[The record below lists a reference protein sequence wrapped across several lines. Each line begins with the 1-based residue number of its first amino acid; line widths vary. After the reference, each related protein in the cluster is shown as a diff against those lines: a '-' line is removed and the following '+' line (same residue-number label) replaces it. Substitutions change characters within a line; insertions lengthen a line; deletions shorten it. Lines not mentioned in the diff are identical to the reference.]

1 LIVSSKAIV
10 LNKRNF
16 GDTSLICS
24 LFTSEQGKVSIIA
37 KGARTKKNPHSA
49 ILQPLNYIDL
59 VYYYKN
65 KRNIQTLK
73 EASLIKNHLDL
84 QCSYE
89 NFLYALTIVDIIN
102 SINLENNPCEIIF
115 RLTLQ
120 SIKKINKCSLDD
132 IMIYYVF
139 FQLQLLIYL
148 GYQPNWLNCYSCNKK
163 INQGFFDNKTCHV
176 LCSSCKQNHCIKL
189 NSDVLSVFEFI
200 SKTHIDLI
208 ITKNKYDRTSYKK
221 INELL
226 YKFIRLYLSQIK
238 SCKTFHQVYQY
249 EE

>member
-1 LIVSSKAIV
+1 MIVNSKAIV

-73 EASLIKNHLDL
+73 EASLITNHLDL
-84 QCSYE
+84 ECSYE
-89 NFLYALTIVDIIN
+89 NFLYALTVVDIIN
-102 SINLENNPCEIIF
+102 SINLENNPCDIIF

-120 SIKKINKCSLDD
+120 SIKKINKCTLDD
-132 IMIYYVF
+132 IIIYYVF
-139 FQLQLLIYL
+139 FQIQLLIYL
-148 GYQPNWLNCYSCNKK
+148 GYQPNWLNCYSCSKK
-163 INQGFFDNKTCHV
+163 IKHGFFDNKTCHV
-176 LCSSCKQNHCIKL
+176 LCSTCKQNHCIKL
-189 NSDVLSVFEFI
+189 NSDVLLVFHFI
-200 SKTHIDLI
+200 TKTHIDVI
-208 ITKNKYDRTSYKK
+208 VDKNQYDKTLFLQ
-221 INELL
+221 INSLL
-226 YKFIRLYLSQIK
+226 FKFIKLYLPQIK
-238 SCKTFHQVYQY
+238 SCKTFHQVNLY
-249 EE
+249 E

>member
-1 LIVSSKAIV
+1 LIISSKAIV

-73 EASLIKNHLDL
+73 EASLITNHLDL
-84 QCSYE
+84 DCSYE
-89 NFLYALTIVDIIN
+89 NFLYALTVVDIIN
-102 SINLENNPCEIIF
+102 SINLEDNPCDIIF

-120 SIKKINKCSLDD
+120 SIKKINKCDLQD
-132 IMIYYVF
+132 ITIYYVF

-148 GYQPNWLNCYSCNKK
+148 GYQPNWLNCYSCSNK
-163 INQGFFDNKTCHV
+163 ITCGFFDNKTCHI
-176 LCSSCKQNHCIKL
+176 LCANCKQNQCVKL
-189 NSDVLSVFEFI
+189 NPDILSVFQFI
-200 SKTHIDLI
+200 STTHIDI
-208 ITKNKYDRTSYKK
+208 IVKKNQYNQILYSE
-221 INELL
+221 INSML
-226 YKFIRLYLSQIK
+226 YKFIKLYLPQIK
-238 SCKTFHQVYQY
+238 SCKTFHQVHLY
-249 EE
+249 E